1 MAITAPAHPEPRG
14 LDEVAPAPAPAPP
27 TSGGFPHIR
36 ALDGLRG
43 AAVLLVVLSH
53 MVPDAA
59 PGGFLGVDLF
69 FVLSGFLITSL
80 LVGEWETTGGIALGR
95 FWVRRARRLV
105 PALLLVLAFVLLVGL
120 LTGTDAE
127 RHRLGL
133 DGLSSLFYVANWRFI
148 ASGQSYVMQFIV
160 AEPSP
165 LRHMWSLAIEEQ
177 FYLVWPLVVLVV
189 GLVAR
194 RVWRPHPRALRAAL
208 AVTCAVLG
216 LASVAWM
223 WSEAGTDASLD
234 RLYYGTDS
242 RAFVLLAGALVGAL
256 SVGRPQLRGL
266 MRPVAIGFGIV
277 AGSALLVATAMVE
290 TGDRWLYRGGFA
302 AIALVLVLL
311 LLGAAQEGPNPL
323 GWLLRLRPLVGLGLI
338 SYGVYLWHWPMVVWL
353 TPDRTGLDGV
363 ALFVMRAGLTLAAS
377 LLSYRF
383 LEQPIRRRGLAS
395 LGRARPAVVGASVA
409 ALAAGFLVP
418 VVAFPAIPPPVEGE
432 TPVAEAVVE
441 LEGYAGAPRCDTEGE
456 HPSVV
461 PDRTV
466 RVQVI
471 GNSLAAEI
479 KPCLRAILGQRDAE
493 MVSVEDGAFLI
504 CRNVPDIEAQ
514 ATDPDAPVDAAVL
527 FLFVAYDDRCGEPWH
542 AAIDRLIDT
551 YKANGIHVFLVP
563 SVSVPEG
570 GTTDLQPGIDLEIEY
585 YAARAVADPEHITAI
600 DAGTYLRDDLGTYL
614 WRVPCVT
621 GGEAGCRP
629 DGTVPIRFVDGLH
642 FCTDPD
648 FAVHGCVDDAHAA
661 GERRA
666 ASAIAEQMLP
676 VLERDL
682 APASTGAS

>member
-1 MAITAPAHPEPRG
+1 VPA
-14 LDEVAPAPAPAPP
+14 

-53 MVPDAA
+53 MAPDVA

-105 PALLLVLAFVLLVGL
+105 PALLLVLAAVLLVGL

-148 ASGQSYVMQFIV
+148 ESGQSYVMQFVV
-160 AEPSP
+160 AEPSA

-177 FYLVWPLVVLVV
+177 FYLVWPLVVVVV

-194 RVWRPHPRALRAAL
+194 RVAQPGGRALRAVL
-208 AVTCAVLG
+208 AVTCTVLG
-216 LASVAWM
+216 LASVVWM
-223 WSEAGTDASLD
+223 WVEAGGGASLD

-242 RAFVLLAGALVGAL
+242 RAFVILAGALVGAVC
-256 SVGRPQLRGL
+256 VGRPQLRGL
-266 MRPVAIGFGIV
+266 LRPLAIGFGSV
-277 AGSALLVATAMVE
+277 AGLALVVATVTAE

-311 LLGAAQEGPNPL
+311 LLGASQDGPNPL

-353 TPDRTGLDGV
+353 TPDRTGVDGV
-363 ALFVMRAGLTLAAS
+363 ALFALRAGLTLAVS

-383 LEQPIRRRGLAS
+383 LEQPIRRRGLAG
-395 LGRARPAVVGASVA
+395 LGRARPVVVGASVA
-409 ALAAGFLVP
+409 ALAAGFVVP
-418 VVAFPAIPPPVEGE
+418 VMAFPAIPPPVEG
-432 TPVAEAVVE
+432 TAPAAGAVTE
-441 LEGYAGAPRCDTEGE
+441 LEGYAGAPRCDVVGE

-461 PDRTV
+461 PDRSV
-466 RVQVI
+466 RVQVV
-471 GNSLAAEI
+471 GNSLAAEVR
-479 KPCLRAILGQRDAE
+479 PCLRDILDQRD
-493 MVSVEDGAFLI
+493 VEVVGFEHEDFLI
-504 CRNVPDIEAQ
+504 CRQASEIEAQ
-514 ATDPDAPVDAAVL
+514 ATDPGTRVDAALL
-527 FLFVAYDDRCGEPWH
+527 FLFVAYDDRCGQPWH
-542 AAIDRLIDT
+542 ATIDRLIDT
-551 YKANGIHVFLVP
+551 YVANGIHVFLVP
-563 SVSVPEG
+563 SVTIPEG
-570 GTTDLQPGIDLEIEY
+570 GRTDLQPGTELEASY
-585 YAARAVADPEHITAI
+585 YAERAAADPENITAV
-600 DAGTYLRDDLGTYL
+600 DGGVYMRDDTGTYV
-614 WRVPCVT
+614 WRVPCVA
-621 GGEAGCRP
+621 GGEAGCRA

-648 FAVHGCVDDAHAA
+648 FATRGCVDDAHAA
-661 GERRA
+661 GERRVA
-666 ASAIAEQMLP
+666 AAIAEQVLP
-676 VLERDL
+676 VLEREL
-682 APASTGAS
+682 AVVRDTERPLAERSG

>member
-1 MAITAPAHPEPRG
+1 MALTAPAHSEPRRR
-14 LDEVAPAPAPAPP
+14 EEIAPTPVAP

-53 MVPDAA
+53 MAPDAA

-105 PALLLVLAFVLLVGL
+105 PALLLVLAVVLLVGL

-148 ASGQSYVMQFIV
+148 ESGQSYVMQFVV

-177 FYLVWPLVVLVV
+177 FYLVWPLVVLLV

-194 RVWRPHPRALRAAL
+194 RVWRPRQRALRAVL
-208 AVTCAVLG
+208 AVTCAALAV
-216 LASVAWM
+216 ASVVWM
-223 WSEAGTDASLD
+223 WVEAGSGTSFD

-242 RAFVLLAGALVGAL
+242 RAFVILSGALVGAL
-256 SVGRPQLRGL
+256 CVGRPQLRGL
-266 MRPVAIGFGIV
+266 LRPVAIGLGIV
-277 AGSALLVATAMVE
+277 AGSALVVATAMVE

-302 AIALVLVLL
+302 VLALVLVLL
-311 LLGAAQEGPNPL
+311 LLGAAQDGPNPL

-338 SYGVYLWHWPMVVWL
+338 SYGVYLWHWPMVVWF

-363 ALFVMRAGLTLAAS
+363 ALFALRAGLTLAAS

-383 LEQPIRRRGLAS
+383 LEQPIRRRGLAG

-418 VVAFPAIPPPVEGE
+418 VLAFPAIPPPLEG
-432 TPVAEAVVE
+432 PPPEAVVE
-441 LEGYAGAPRCDTEGE
+441 LEGYAGAPRCDVDGE

-479 KPCLRAILGQRDAE
+479 KPCLRTILGQRDAE
-493 MVSVEDGAFLI
+493 MVSVEAGDFLI
-504 CRNVPDIEAQ
+504 CRNAPDIEAQ
-514 ATDPDAPVDAAVL
+514 ATDPDTRVDAAVL

-542 AAIDRLIDT
+542 ATIDRLIDT
-551 YKANGIHVFLVP
+551 YEANGIHVFLVP
-563 SVSVPEG
+563 SVSIPAG
-570 GTTDLQPGIDLEIEY
+570 GRTDLQPGTEMEAEY
-585 YAARAVADPEHITAI
+585 YTARALADPEDITAI
-600 DAGTYLRDDLGTYL
+600 DGGVYLRDDVGTYL
-614 WRVPCVT
+614 WRAPCVA

-648 FAVHGCVDDAHAA
+648 FAVHGCVDDEHAA
-661 GERRA
+661 GERRVA
-666 ASAIAEQMLP
+666 AAIAEQMLP
-676 VLERDL
+676 VLERELTTASL
-682 APASTGAS
+682 AAN